1 MQLTKIVK
9 ITELNPIEGADRIE
23 RATVLGWSV
32 VVRKGIHQVGDTVLF
47 VFPDSKIPK
56 KFLDESYEGDEKVRL
71 KTVKLKGQ
79 YSAGLILPLS
89 VLPQN
94 IELDLNKDYA
104 DVLGIEKYEAPVPAN
119 LSGKVLGSFPTH
131 LLSKTDELNYRSNPE
146 AIAELEE
153 ERFKNVEFIAT
164 LKLDGTSATYAY
176 NKQTMQN
183 AFRVCS
189 RNLELE
195 RDEENTY
202 WKIANQYQIEEKLKE
217 HNLFLAIQGEIVGE
231 SIQGNPMKLKGQHF
245 YVFLIKDLEENRWL
259 SFDEMV
265 EVCNKIGLQTVPVVA
280 RYRNDELPHISDLQI
295 FANRLTY
302 SNGGHA
308 EGMVLRTVNPIYSN
322 TLAKSWWSLK
332 FMNEPY
338 DSKKE

>member
-9 ITELNPIEGADRIE
+9 ITELNPIDGADRIE

-32 VVRKGIHQVGDTVLF
+32 VVRKAIHKVGDTVLF

-71 KTVKLKGQ
+71 KTVKMKGQ

-89 VLPQN
+89 VLPQDT
-94 IELDLNKDYA
+94 ELDINKDYA
-104 DVLGIEKYEAPVPAN
+104 DILGIEKYEAPIPAN

-131 LLSKTDELNYRSNPE
+131 LVSKTDELNYRSNPE
-146 AIAELEE
+146 AIAELGE
-153 ERFKNVEFIAT
+153 ERFKGVEFIAT

-202 WKIANQYQIEEKLKE
+202 WKIAKQYQIEEKLKE
-217 HNLFLAIQGEIVGE
+217 HNLFLGIQGEIVGE

-245 YVFLIKDLEENRWL
+245 YVFLIKDLEEGRWL
-259 SFDEMV
+259 GWDEMV
-265 EVCNKIGLQTVPVVA
+265 EICNKIGLQTVPVIA

-295 FANRLTY
+295 FANKLTY

-332 FMNEPY
+332 FMNEIY
-338 DSKKE
+338 DCNKD

>member
-56 KFLDESYEGDEKVRL
+56 NFLDESYEGDEKVRL

-79 YSAGLILPLS
+79 YSAGLILPLN
-89 VLPQN
+89 VLPQD
-94 IELDLNKDYA
+94 IELDFNKDYA
-104 DVLGIEKYEAPVPAN
+104 DVLGIEKYEAPIPAN
-119 LSGKVLGSFPTH
+119 LSGNVLGSFPTH
-131 LLSKTDELNYRSNPE
+131 LVSKTDELNYRSNPE

-153 ERFKNVEFIAT
+153 ERFKDVEFIAT

-195 RDEENTY
+195 RDEESTY
-202 WKIANQYQIEEKLKE
+202 WKIAKQYQIEEKLKE

-231 SIQGNPMKLKGQHF
+231 SIQSNPMKLKGQHF
-245 YVFLIKDLEENRWL
+245 YVFLMKDLEESRWL
-259 SFDEMV
+259 GWDEMV
-265 EVCNKIGLQTVPVVA
+265 DICNKIGLQTVPIVA
-280 RYRNDELPHISDLQI
+280 RYGNDELPHISDLQI

-308 EGMVLRTVNPIYSN
+308 EGMVLRTANPIYSN

-338 DSKKE
+338 DSKKG

>member
-9 ITELNPIEGADRIE
+9 IAELNPIDGADRIE

-32 VVRKGIHQVGDTVLF
+32 VVRKSIHKVGDTVLF

-56 KFLDESYEGDEKVRL
+56 KFLDDSYEGDEKVRL
-71 KTVKLKGQ
+71 KTVKMKGQ

-89 VLPQN
+89 VLPQDT
-94 IELDLNKDYA
+94 ELDINKDYA
-104 DVLGIEKYEAPVPAN
+104 DILGIEKYEAPISAN
-119 LSGKVLGSFPTH
+119 LSGKVLGPFPTH
-131 LLSKTDELNYRSNPE
+131 LVSKTDELNYRSNPE
-146 AIAELEE
+146 AIAELKD
-153 ERFKNVEFIAT
+153 ERFKNSEFIAT

-176 NKQTMQN
+176 DKQTMQN

-202 WKIANQYQIEEKLKE
+202 WKIAKQYQIEERLKE
-217 HNLFLAIQGEIVGE
+217 HNLFLTIQGEIVGE

-245 YVFLIKDLEENRWL
+245 YVFLMKNLEEGRWL
-259 SFDEMV
+259 GWDEMV
-265 EVCNKIGLQTVPVVA
+265 EICNKIGLQTVPVVA

-332 FMNEPY
+332 FMNEIY
-338 DSKKE
+338 DCNKD